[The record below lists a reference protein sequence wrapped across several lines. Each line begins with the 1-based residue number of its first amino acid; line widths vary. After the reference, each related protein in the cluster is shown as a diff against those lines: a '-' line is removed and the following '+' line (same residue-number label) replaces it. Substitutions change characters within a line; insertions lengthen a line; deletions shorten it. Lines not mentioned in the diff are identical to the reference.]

1 MFNLLGGKKFSEL
14 DNLLR
19 KAERYL
25 ETIMSD
31 GNKVG
36 ADKMYA
42 KKQFT
47 ESHINENEPTVSEN
61 EPTVSKK
68 IEDELLDLA
77 PNKRSKELIED
88 GIKKIRG
95 NAALERI
102 NLTSKKEEFQE
113 LFNFYEK
120 TAELLKEKGKIIE
133 PFTNIKSKES
143 PQEAIIIDINR
154 SR

>member
-1 MFNLLGGKKFSEL
+1 M
-14 DNLLR
+14 
-19 KAERYL
+19 
-25 ETIMSD
+25 
-31 GNKVG
+31 
-36 ADKMYA
+36 
-42 KKQFT
+42 
-47 ESHINENEPTVSEN
+47 
-61 EPTVSKK
+61 
-68 IEDELLDLA
+68 
-77 PNKRSKELIED
+77 IED